1 MEGKTVLITGCNR
14 GIGKEAVRLLA
25 SRRANLICCIR
36 KENPEF
42 LEFSKVLANENNVN
56 IEILY
61 FDMTDEEEIKNAIQP
76 LVKAKR
82 QIDIL
87 VNNAGIASGGL
98 LQMTSITQIKEVFQM
113 NFFAHV
119 LITQMVSKLM
129 MRQKRGS
136 IINMGSVAGLDN
148 FGGYTAYGSSKAALM
163 AFTRTIA
170 KELAPYNIRVN
181 SIAPGLTDTGMAG
194 QMEEKAWHEMVGR
207 TDLQRLGK
215 PEEVANLIAYLA
227 SDEASFITGQTIRID
242 GGM

>member
-1 MEGKTVLITGCNR
+1 MKGKTVLITGCNR
-14 GIGKEAVRLLA
+14 GIGKEAVRLFA
-25 SRRANLICCIR
+25 SKGANLICCIR
-36 KENPEF
+36 KESHEFTEF
-42 LEFSKVLANENNVN
+42 LKERAAENNVD

-61 FDMTDEEEIKNAIQP
+61 FDMGNEEEIKKAIYP
-76 LVKAKR
+76 LIKARR

-87 VNNAGIASGGL
+87 VNNAGVASGGF
-98 LQMTSITQIKEVFQM
+98 LQMTSITQIKEVFQV

-119 LITQMVSKLM
+119 LITQMISKLM
-129 MRQKRGS
+129 MRQKSGS

-170 KELAPYNIRVN
+170 KELAPYSIRVN

-194 QMEEKAWHEMVGR
+194 QMEDKAWHEMVGR
-207 TDLQRLGK
+207 TDMQRLGK
-215 PEEVANLIAYLA
+215 PEEVANLIVYLA
-227 SDEASFITGQTIRID
+227 SEEASFITGQIIRID